1 MQMETYFV
9 LVLEYEENTESLF
22 TDVGIGCTFD
32 DRLFVLKEQKRI
44 KTYKYTEVCEVVEEQ
59 YDNKI
64 KKFFVVTLDYEKCFE
79 SFFSNVEIKCIFEE
93 QFVHLKELGYINY
106 YESVEVCELTDEQHD
121 NFMKKFEKE
130 DEND

>member
-1 MQMETYFV
+1 METYFV
-9 LVLEYEENTESLF
+9 LVVEYVENTESLF
-22 TDVGIGCTFD
+22 TDVGIGCTLD

-64 KKFFVVTLDYEKCFE
+64 KKIFVVTLDYEKCFE

-93 QFVHLKELGYINY
+93 QFIYLKKLGHINH
-106 YESVEVCELTDEQHD
+106 YESVEVCELTNERHES
-121 NFMKKFEKE
+121 FMEKFEKE
-130 DEND
+130 VEND